1 MEQGRWVGRGGWEE
15 VGVRGRERENQNK
28 SLLWRGQGGVCCM
41 LSIQLAQLGERRKI
55 ERSVGD
61 QRVVEKTMC
70 ASVWERAP
78 LTTNPPE
85 LVFKNI
91 SAAFFFNLQYFQHP
105 LITAPSKSLRVI
117 KIEIVI
123 IVGTCISIPR
133 GWPITA
139 FPFSWVGKSCS
150 QA

>member
-1 MEQGRWVGRGGWEE
+1 
-15 VGVRGRERENQNK
+15 
-28 SLLWRGQGGVCCM
+28 
-41 LSIQLAQLGERRKI
+41 
-55 ERSVGD
+55 
-61 QRVVEKTMC
+61 MC

-91 SAAFFFNLQYFQHP
+91 SAAFFFYLQYFQHP

-123 IVGTCISIPR
+123 IIGACILIPR
-133 GWPITA
+133 G
-139 FPFSWVGKSCS
+139 
-150 QA
+150 